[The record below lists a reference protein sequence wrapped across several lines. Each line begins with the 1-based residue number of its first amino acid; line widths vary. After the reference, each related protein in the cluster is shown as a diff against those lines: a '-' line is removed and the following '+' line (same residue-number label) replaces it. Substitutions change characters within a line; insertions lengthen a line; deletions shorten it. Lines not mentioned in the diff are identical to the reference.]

1 MARYSNLRSERAM
14 DAIEEYIDTNGLK
27 ENDPLPAERSLT
39 KELNLSRGTVR
50 EALTA
55 LEREGRIYKI
65 HGKLCSCG

>member
-55 LEREGRIYKI
+55 LEREDGSTRST
-65 HGKLCSCG
+65 GKEAL